1 MTERMKYIWQ
11 LLVITAVL
19 ILAGIL
25 VTTQTAIDL
34 SPWTF
39 LGLLAFTSLVTLGI
53 MIFLWR
59 MSDRDAQNRG
69 LYTLIAIVTKFLLYL
84 IFILIWWAV
93 GKNLSKP
100 FVIAFFA
107 LYLIFTIFFVRV
119 MVKTL
124 ITN

>member
-1 MTERMKYIWQ
+1 MKYIWQ
-11 LLVITAVL
+11 LLVITAFL

-34 SPWTF
+34 SPWAF
-39 LGLLAFTSLVTLGI
+39 LGLLSFTFLVTLGL
-53 MIFLWR
+53 MIFLWP
-59 MSDRDAQNRG
+59 MADRNEEKKS
-69 LYTLIAIVTKFLLYL
+69 LYTLIALAVKFLLYL

-107 LYLIFTIFFVRV
+107 LYLIFTIFYVRV

>member
-1 MTERMKYIWQ
+1 MKYIWQ

-19 ILAGIL
+19 VLAGIL

-34 SPWTF
+34 SPRTF
-39 LGLLAFTSLVTLGI
+39 LGLLSFTFLVTLGL
-53 MIFLWR
+53 MIFLWPVA
-59 MSDRDAQNRG
+59 DRNEEKKS
-69 LYTLIAIVTKFLLYL
+69 LYALIAVAVKFLLYL
-84 IFILIWWAV
+84 IFILICWAV
-93 GKNLSKP
+93 GKNLSKS

-107 LYLIFTIFFVRV
+107 LYLIFTIFYVRV

>member
-59 MSDRDAQNRG
+59 MSDGDAQNRG